1 VARFSLL
8 NRIRNRSGKAPAA
21 ASPPLLRRAPSPG
34 ALRRER
40 RVIVKAREEQIRHLG
55 GLTLE
60 MYRRSSFRDSLLIDR
75 CREVVA
81 LEERLHELDSMLEA
95 VATARRAPST
105 CDCGAPVPWGS
116 HFCAN
121 CGRPVGGDPVVAC
134 EGCGHPL
141 PADASFCANC
151 GRAVETSEIEADP
164 ETDEPDGEAEP
175 QVEPGPAADAEA
187 EPESEERK
195 EPSSDHTIVHAAD
208 PWER

>member
-8 NRIRNRSGKAPAA
+8 NRMRGRRGRRTGTGSQ
-21 ASPPLLRRAPSPG
+21 PLFRRAPSPG

-40 RVIVKAREEQIRHLG
+40 RVIVKAREERIRHLG

-60 MYRRSSFRDSLLIDR
+60 MYRRSNFRDQLLIEQ
-75 CREVVA
+75 CREIVE
-81 LEERLHELDSMLEA
+81 LEQRLHELDSMLEA
-95 VATARRAPST
+95 VATAGRAPTT
-105 CDCGAPVPWGS
+105 CECGAPVPWGS

-121 CGRPVGGDPVVAC
+121 CGRPVGTEAVIAC

-151 GRAVETSEIEADP
+151 GRAAEKSEETGP
-164 ETDEPDGEAEP
+164 EAEARK
-175 QVEPGPAADAEA
+175 QPADE
-187 EPESEERK
+187 
-195 EPSSDHTIVHAAD
+195 TIMQSLD